1 VTNRRQHTNPQFY
14 LRPFLSPGFV
24 YKRGANDPRRT
35 IHPRNVAVRRDYY
48 GREDEG
54 AFSIDAVNRKLEED
68 GAPALRKLIEDPGTI
83 TADDW
88 ENLSW
93 LFANLGMR
101 TPAAIDDMLTDH
113 RQMYHEIRAIVEP
126 AARKSEEGKL
136 DLPEASDFLK
146 YDNSVTTSLEELRET
161 ENALTAK
168 EAYLISATS
177 SFKVLPDVAACIQQM
192 HFLLI
197 QAPKGQYFVTS
208 DRPLTLRSGITDSR
222 VGAGWGNWDAIGSIP
237 LCPTTFLMML
247 YHEAQSISLASAT
260 AEQVAYLNR
269 DTMRFAS
276 NEVYSCVES
285 PSAYEWMKGFRSKL

>member
-24 YKRGANDPRRT
+24 YKRGANEPLRT
-35 IHPRNVAVRRDYY
+35 NHPGNVAVRRDYY

-54 AFSIDAVNRKLEED
+54 AISLDAVNRKLEED
-68 GAPALRKLIEDPGTI
+68 GAPALRNLIEDPGII

-88 ENLSW
+88 DNLSW
-93 LFANLGMR
+93 LFANLWMR
-101 TPAAIDDMLTDH
+101 TPAAIDDMLTDL
-113 RQMYHEIRAIVEP
+113 RQTYREIRAIVEP
-126 AARKSEEGKL
+126 AARKSEEGKI
-136 DLPEASDFLK
+136 DLPEAGDFFK
-146 YDNSVTTSLEELRET
+146 HDNSVAMTLEELRET

-168 EAYLISATS
+168 EAHLISATS
-177 SFKVLPDVAACIQQM
+177 SFKLLPDVAACIQQM

-197 QAPKGQYFVTS
+197 QAPKGHYFVTS
-208 DRPLTLRSGITDSR
+208 DRPLILRSGITDSR
-222 VGAGWGNWDAIGSIP
+222 VGAGWENRDAIGSIP
-237 LCPTTFLMML
+237 LCPTTLLMML
-247 YHEAQSISLASAT
+247 YHEARSISLASAT

>member
-1 VTNRRQHTNPQFY
+1 VTNRRQHSIPQFY

-24 YKRGANDPRRT
+24 YKQGASAPRRT
-35 IHPRNVAVRRDYY
+35 NHPGNVAVRRDYY

-54 AFSIDAVNRKLEED
+54 AISLDAVNRKLEED
-68 GAPALRKLIEDPGTI
+68 GAPALRKLIDDLGNI

-88 ENLSW
+88 DNLSW
-93 LFANLGMR
+93 LFANLWMR
-101 TPAAIDDMLTDH
+101 TPAAIDDMLIDH
-113 RQMYHEIRAIVEP
+113 RQMYREIRAIVEP
-126 AARKSEEGKL
+126 DARKFEEGKL
-136 DLPEASDFLK
+136 DLPQAGDFLK
-146 YDNSVTTSLEELRET
+146 YDNSVAMTLEELREI

-177 SFKVLPDVAACIQQM
+177 GFKLLPDVAACIQQM

-197 QAPKGQYFVTS
+197 QAPEGHYFVTS

-222 VGAGWGNWDAIGSIP
+222 VGAGWGNRDALGSIP
-237 LCPTTFLMML
+237 LCPTTLLMML
-247 YHEAQSISLASAT
+247 YHEDQSISLASAT

-276 NEVYSCVES
+276 KEVYSCVES
-285 PSAYEWMKGFRSKL
+285 PSAHEWMKGYGSTL